1 MNDYASAL
9 RGERW
14 SFLARVEE
22 VRNEIS
28 RLGESTPS
36 VIAHSRPDHLS
47 CSYHTSIIMSNVPPP
62 YAPRDHAQGQ
72 YIPLIGWT
80 MVADA

>member
-14 SFLARVEE
+14 IFLARVEE

-36 VIAHSRPDHLS
+36 VIAHP
-47 CSYHTSIIMSNVPPP
+47 
-62 YAPRDHAQGQ
+62 
-72 YIPLIGWT
+72 
-80 MVADA
+80 

>member
-14 SFLARVEE
+14 IFLARVEE

-62 YAPRDHAQGQ
+62 YAPRDHAQGK
-72 YIPLIGWT
+72 YDLLIISRT
-80 MVADA
+80 LADA

>member
-14 SFLARVEE
+14 IFLVRVEE

-47 CSYHTSIIMSNVPPP
+47 GSYYTIIIMSNVPPP
-62 YAPRDHAQGQ
+62 YAPRDHAQGK
-72 YIPLIGWT
+72 YDSLIISGT
-80 MVADA
+80 LADA